1 MDNELIKI
9 VSKNGKQLVSGRELH
24 EFLKIGRDFT
34 TWVKNQLDL
43 VESSENIDY
52 IRFPFKVE
60 GNNAT
65 LYEYQLTIEI
75 AKEICMIAGIAPRSN
90 EETKKLSKEARK
102 YFIECEKKIKD
113 IQPSLPK
120 TYKEALKEL
129 LSQVEENEKLQLE
142 NEEMKP
148 KAEFYDTVTES
159 NETFDMSKIAKI
171 INVKGIGRN
180 KLFQILRDKK
190 ILCKDNTPYQEYV
203 DRGYFKLVE
212 VTKGAMI
219 LHKTVVF
226 QKGLDYIR
234 KLIIQNN

>member
-9 VSKNGKQLVSGRELH
+9 VSKNGKQLVSAKELYLGLGLNISNWSKWCKNNIV
-24 EFLKIGRDFT
+24 ENDFF
-34 TWVKNQLDL
+34 
-43 VESSENIDY
+43 SENVDY
-52 IRFPFKVE
+52 SSFVTGTSGDKSVGYII
-60 GNNAT
+60 T
-65 LYEYQLTIEI
+65 LEMAKHLAMMARTEKSHEY
-75 AKEICMIAGIAPRSN
+75 RN
-90 EETKKLSKEARK
+90 
-102 YFIECEKKIKD
+102 YFIKCENKLKEN
-113 IQPSLPK
+113 QPKLPK

-142 NEEMKP
+142 NQEMKP